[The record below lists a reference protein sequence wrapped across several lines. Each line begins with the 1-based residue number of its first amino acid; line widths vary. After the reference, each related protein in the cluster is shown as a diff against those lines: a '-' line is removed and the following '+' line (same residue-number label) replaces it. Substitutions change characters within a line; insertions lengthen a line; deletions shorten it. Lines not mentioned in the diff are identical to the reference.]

1 MNASTFTFPR
11 YSNAFNQPPL
21 VQSDHL
27 SCWYFQIKYLRGMP
41 EEEDTDTKLAIL
53 ASLLEPAS
61 YPLEDLLDALQ
72 SSNGDVGQAAEAI
85 LLPRVKS
92 AGKRKAGSS
101 LESWLGK
108 KRVPVSPSWSSE
120 TATSMKANSNA
131 IKKEGVNLLDH
142 LKHPTTERTKSI
154 PRPAVHLT
162 SQSSIDAHNLPLSI
176 LKSPLSPSFASA
188 LYLAMMEESTTWER
202 NRFYLAGKWVESP
215 HTVCHY
221 SRDPAATGTTEAVE
235 KGEEVL
241 EGKEGKKATYMWSG
255 QEIAASRVS
264 LPRPEADRRGAQVS
278 IPIPKRLSPQM
289 KKELMIALPSTPEG
303 SSRID

>member
-1 MNASTFTFPR
+1 LFSPIISPFT
-11 YSNAFNQPPL
+11 
-21 VQSDHL
+21 
-27 SCWYFQIKYLRGMP
+27 YLKMSG

-53 ASLLEPAS
+53 SSLLEPAT
-61 YPLEDLLDALQ
+61 YPLEELLDALQ
-72 SSNGDVGQAAEAI
+72 EFEGDVGKAAEGI

-108 KRVPVSPSWSSE
+108 KRAPISPNGKVHAAPIKDE
-120 TATSMKANSNA
+120 TKPAT
-131 IKKEGVNLLDH
+131 KKEGVNLLDH
-142 LKHPTTERTKSI
+142 LKHPTTERTKAI

-188 LYLAMMEESTTWER
+188 LYLAMIEESTTWER

-221 SRDPAATGTTEAVE
+221 SRDPSATGTTEAVE
-235 KGEEVL
+235 KGEEIL

-264 LPRPEADRRGAQVS
+264 SRPSGARAVTQS
-278 IPIPKRLSPQM
+278 HQRPTTGEIGAAR
-289 KKELMIALPSTPEG
+289 
-303 SSRID
+303 

>member
-1 MNASTFTFPR
+1 MS
-11 YSNAFNQPPL
+11 
-21 VQSDHL
+21 
-27 SCWYFQIKYLRGMP
+27 G

-61 YPLEDLLDALQ
+61 YPLEELLDALQ

-85 LLPRVKS
+85 LLPRVKG
-92 AGKRKAGSS
+92 AGKRKAGTS

-108 KRVPVSPSWSSE
+108 KRIPGSPEKTAAPAPALKAQSPSLSL
-120 TATSMKANSNA
+120 AV
-131 IKKEGVNLLDH
+131 KKEGVNLMDH
-142 LKHPTTERTKSI
+142 LKQPTTSKKST
-154 PRPAVHLT
+154 PRPAIHLPN
-162 SQSSIDAHNLPLSI
+162 QSSIDTHNLPLSI
-176 LKSPLSPSFASA
+176 LQSPLSPAFASA

-221 SRDPAATGTTEAVE
+221 SRDPSATGTTEAKE

-241 EGKEGKKATYMWSG
+241 DGKEGKKATYMWSG

-264 LPRPEADRRGAQVS
+264 PGRQV
-278 IPIPKRLSPQM
+278 
-289 KKELMIALPSTPEG
+289 G
-303 SSRID
+303 

>member
-1 MNASTFTFPR
+1 MS
-11 YSNAFNQPPL
+11 
-21 VQSDHL
+21 
-27 SCWYFQIKYLRGMP
+27 G

-53 ASLLEPAS
+53 SSLLEPAT
-61 YPLEDLLDALQ
+61 YPLEELLDALQ
-72 SSNGDVGQAAEAI
+72 ESNGDVGNAAEAI

-92 AGKRKAGSS
+92 AGKRKAGTS

-108 KRVPVSPSWSSE
+108 KRAPVSPPGKVDS
-120 TATSMKANSNA
+120 ATSIKADSSPR
-131 IKKEGVNLLDH
+131 KKEGVNLLHH
-142 LKHPTTERTKSI
+142 LKHPTTERTKTI
-154 PRPAVHLT
+154 PRPPINLPN
-162 SQSSIDAHNLPLSI
+162 QSVIDTHNLPLSI

-202 NRFYLAGKWVESP
+202 NKFYLAGKWVESP

-264 LPRPEADRRGAQVS
+264 PRPSGARAVTQ
-278 IPIPKRLSPQM
+278 
-289 KKELMIALPSTPEG
+289 
-303 SSRID
+303 